1 MFQLQSIKNVVL
13 LQKTEVDIIT
23 ALQLVVK
30 PGGSCFLGTNAEQK
44 GCFRGQDV
52 LPFQR
57 ASVDAQLW
65 HAFHQIVDGFDLRQ
79 KWLQLIKW

>member
-1 MFQLQSIKNVVL
+1 MVL
-13 LQKTEVDIIT
+13 LQKTDVNIIA
-23 ALQLVVK
+23 ALQLIVK

-57 ASVDAQLW
+57 ASVDAQVW
-65 HAFHQIVDGFDLRQ
+65 HAFHQIVDGFDLGQ
-79 KWLQLIKW
+79 KRFQLIEG

>member
-1 MFQLQSIKNVVL
+1 MVL
-13 LQKTEVDIIT
+13 LQKTDVNIIA
-23 ALQLVVK
+23 ALQLIVK

-57 ASVDAQLW
+57 ASVDAQVWL
-65 HAFHQIVDGFDLRQ
+65 AFHQIGDGFDLGQ
-79 KWLQLIKW
+79 KRFQLIEG